1 MNTLTA
7 SKVAPATDLIG
18 KPVRN
23 KLGESLGKIEDF
35 VMDLESGQIAYAV
48 LSFGGFLHI
57 GDKLFAIPLRA
68 LSFEP
73 DEDVFIVN
81 VEKSAL
87 KNAPGFDKDDWPDL
101 TDRGWGTTVFA
112 YYGFTPYWE

>member
-1 MNTLTA
+1 MNTLMA

-18 KPVRN
+18 K
-23 KLGESLGKIEDF
+23 IEDF
-35 VMDLESGQIAYAV
+35 VMDLETGHIAYAV

-68 LSFEP
+68 LALDPER
-73 DEDVFIVN
+73 DVFIVN
-81 VEKSAL
+81 VDKSVL
-87 KNAPGFDKDDWPDL
+87 KNAPGFDEDDWPDL
-101 TDRGWGTTVFA
+101 ADRSWGTTVFA